1 MFNFKFHIQSIIT
14 REVKIKTSADM
25 QGIRKFTLN
34 IQFLSKLFE
43 HALKEKEALTHKQ
56 EAMRFNKQCIQI
68 QEDSQGKY
76 ESNSHMADLESNQPA
91 NQPRQKQENA

>member
-1 MFNFKFHIQSIIT
+1 
-14 REVKIKTSADM
+14 M
-25 QGIRKFTLN
+25 QGLRKFTLN

-76 ESNSHMADLESNQPA
+76 ESNSYIADLESNQPA